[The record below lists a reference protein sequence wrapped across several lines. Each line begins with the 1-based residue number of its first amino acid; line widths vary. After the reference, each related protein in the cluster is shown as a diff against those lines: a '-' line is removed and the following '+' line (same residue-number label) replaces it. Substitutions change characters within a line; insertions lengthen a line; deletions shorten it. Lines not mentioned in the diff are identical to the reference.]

1 MNKICTSLKQSKK
14 LLELGI
20 NISTADMHYVLIDSD
35 KEIYDIGF
43 GDYIG
48 ILPHYPAWS
57 LSALL
62 DVLPV
67 LKRIGYEK
75 AKPNIHFNVF
85 TNKWVCNSLYY
96 TSNNYDNPIDTVF
109 EMIVWLKEN
118 GKYE

>member
-14 LLELGI
+14 LIELGI

-62 DVLPV
+62 ELIHNKAYILRNSNVGTNRYNVWIAVRKSPV
-67 LKRIGYEK
+67 LCETPLD
-75 AKPNIHFNVF
+75 AA
-85 TNKWVCNSLYY
+85 
-96 TSNNYDNPIDTVF
+96 F
-109 EMIVWLKEN
+109 EMICWLKEN
-118 GKYE
+118 RKL